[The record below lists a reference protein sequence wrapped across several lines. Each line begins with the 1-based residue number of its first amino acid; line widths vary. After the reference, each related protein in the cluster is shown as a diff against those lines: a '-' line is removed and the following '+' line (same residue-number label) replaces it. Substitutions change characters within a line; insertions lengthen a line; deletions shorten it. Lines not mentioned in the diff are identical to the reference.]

1 MNSLPAALAALL
13 LIWAAGFGATV
24 WLTRSSREIEWLELS
39 ALAWFFGTAVV
50 SLTLWLVS
58 FFARGLV
65 LQIFVTL
72 VCLALAISGVVQIRR
87 RSMTSRLALPKSRIE
102 YALAGLILIEI
113 AIVFFLSLRHT
124 LGWDGLLIWELKAR
138 FAWLNGGILPAAYFA
153 DVARGF
159 SHPEYPLFLSLN
171 EMWLYL
177 WMGEPNQY
185 WIKLIFPIF
194 YGAGM
199 VLLARAAF
207 VFTGER
213 WIGLLVAALFL
224 FVPWIY
230 GGPGGIVVG
239 YVDVPLGFFYLGAIY
254 SVVLVAR
261 TNTPSALALFIAF
274 NSVLPWIKREGVIL
288 WLVAGIFGA
297 CAIWKRRGLLCAI
310 ASFVPGVA
318 LALGFRVYLHV
329 MHAPASLDFVPV
341 NFTTFRSH
349 LDRVGP
355 VLREL
360 FEEMSIASHWSLFW
374 SIVLLAL
381 VAAAARGQIRRC
393 ATLFTFM
400 AVPLALYCST
410 YLFSAW
416 PDYIGHIESSLPR
429 LLIQLIP
436 TAWLIIALALA
447 PRNRTA

>member
-1 MNSLPAALAALL
+1 MSSLPAALAAIL
-13 LIWAAGFGATV
+13 LIWAAGFGVAV
-24 WLTRSSREIEWLELS
+24 RLLRGSREIEWLELS

-50 SLTLWLVS
+50 SLSLWLVS
-58 FFARGLV
+58 FVARGVV

-72 VCLALAISGVVQIRR
+72 ICLALAVSAVAQMRR
-87 RSMTSRLALPKSRIE
+87 RANTFRFALPKSWIE
-102 YALAGLILIEI
+102 FVLAGLLAVEI
-113 AIVFFLSLRHT
+113 AVVFFLSLRHT

-138 FAWLNGGILPAAYFA
+138 LAWLNGGTLPAAYFA

-159 SHPEYPLFLSLN
+159 SHPEYPLFLPMN

-207 VFTGER
+207 VLTAKR
-213 WIGLLVAALFL
+213 WIGLLVASLFL

-254 SVVLVAR
+254 SLVLLIEGNAQF
-261 TNTPSALALFIAF
+261 SLAFFVAF
-274 NSVLPWIKREGVIL
+274 NSILPWIKREGVIL

-297 CAIWKRRGLLCAI
+297 VVIWKRRGLLLAI
-310 ASFVPGVA
+310 ASLVPGAIVV
-318 LALGFRVYLHV
+318 LGFRFYLHV
-329 MHAPASLDFVPV
+329 VQAAASLDFVPV
-341 NFTTFRSH
+341 STTALGAH
-349 LDRVGP
+349 LDRIVP
-355 VLREL
+355 IFREL
-360 FEEMSIASHWSLFW
+360 IQETCLTSHWSVLW
-374 SIVLLAL
+374 MIVLLAF
-381 VAAAARGQIRRC
+381 VAAAVRGQVQRGGMIFALI
-393 ATLFTFM
+393 AT
-400 AVPLALYCST
+400 PLAFYCST

-436 TAWLIIALALA
+436 TAWLLIALALA
-447 PRNRTA
+447 PRNRSA